1 MWSRCRGWRTQA
13 KVPEAADSAGSE
25 EPASPPAA
33 APPSAA
39 TADPFLSRLELQLP
53 DGRYLL
59 SYRRLEEAAEADA

>member
-1 MWSRCRGWRTQA
+1 M
-13 KVPEAADSAGSE
+13 PEAAGSE
-25 EPASPPAA
+25 EPASPSPA